1 MDQPVNHDGKRMRRM
16 LGAGLLLTALLVL
29 GMTLSGTVVGDDTR
43 AQPPTITATLGS
55 VEKVVTAQGR
65 LQPRSYVDV
74 GAQVSGQLK
83 SLHVDVGD
91 RVKKGDLLAEI
102 DASVQQARLAA
113 QLAQRDA
120 QQARLVEA
128 ESRLGLARVQYQR
141 QLNLHAANATSEEE
155 LQIAEASL
163 RSAEASVQVLT
174 AQIRET
180 ESNIR
185 ESEAS
190 LSYTRIYAPMDGMVV
205 SLSARE
211 GQTLNANQTAPVLL
225 RIANL
230 STMTVEAE
238 VSEADVMRLRAG
250 MPVYF
255 SPLGAPDQKWH
266 ARLRQILPTPRVQ
279 NNVVLYTALFDVDNE
294 DGRLMNNMTAQV
306 FFVEGRARDVVTVP
320 RSSLVG
326 DGEVA
331 RVQVLSN
338 GQPEWRTVKVG
349 LSDRLR
355 AEIREGLAAG
365 EPVVVEHLAMGD
377 GAGGGR
383 RGRTGGLL

>member
-1 MDQPVNHDGKRMRRM
+1 MDRQVQKSGKHMRRVM
-16 LGAGLLLTALLVL
+16 GAALLLGVLLVL
-29 GMTLSGTVVGDDTR
+29 GMTLSRAVIGDDTAAR
-43 AQPPTITATLGS
+43 PPTVTATLGS

-65 LQPRSYVDV
+65 LQPRSFVDV

-83 SLHVDVGD
+83 ALHVDIGD
-91 RVKKGDLLAEI
+91 RVEKGDLLAEI
-102 DASVQQARLAA
+102 DASMQQARLAA

-120 QQARLVEA
+120 QRARLVEA
-128 ESRLGLARVQYQR
+128 QSRLSLAQVQHQR
-141 QLNLHAANATSEEE
+141 QKNLRAADATSEEE

-163 RSAEASVQVLT
+163 RSAEASVQVLS

-180 ESNIR
+180 ESNIQ

-190 LSYTRIYAPMDGMVV
+190 LSYTRIYAPMDGMVIN
-205 SLSARE
+205 LAARE

-230 STMTVEAE
+230 ATMTVEAE

-255 SPLGAPDQKWH
+255 TPLGAPGKKWH
-266 ARLRQILPTPRVQ
+266 ATLRQVLPTPRVQ
-279 NNVVLYTALFDVDNE
+279 NNVVLYTALFDVDNP

-306 FFVEGRARDVVTVP
+306 FFVEGQANDVVTIP
-320 RSSLVG
+320 RTSLVREG
-326 DGEVA
+326 DTA
-331 RVQVLSN
+331 RVQVMSN
-338 GQPEWRTVKVG
+338 GRPEWRTVKVG

-355 AEIREGLAAG
+355 AEIRDGLQAG
-365 EPVVVEHLAMGD
+365 EPVVIEHVALNESGNKST
-377 GAGGGR
+377 R
-383 RGRTGGLL
+383 PRLGGLL